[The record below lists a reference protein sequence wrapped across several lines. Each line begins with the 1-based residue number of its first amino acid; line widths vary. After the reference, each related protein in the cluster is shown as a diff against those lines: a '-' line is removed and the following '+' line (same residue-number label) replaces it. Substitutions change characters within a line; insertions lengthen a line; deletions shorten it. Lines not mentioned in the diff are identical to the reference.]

1 MVKEYAAHYPG
12 HRDRLR
18 KRLDADP
25 RALSDYEVLELLLT
39 YALPR
44 KDTKPIAKEMI
55 FRFGSLG
62 DALLAAP
69 GRVAEIPGLGQSA
82 STFWRALHECRAR
95 TACRAIARREKFSSP
110 DQVRDMVC
118 SRLGPL
124 TKEEFWVILV
134 DNQNRLISFERVF
147 QGTVDQTAAYPRE
160 ILELAL
166 RRHASGLILV
176 HNHPGGDPTPSSQDR
191 HLTETIARL
200 ADDLGLR
207 LLDHIIVT
215 AETYSSFRS
224 LGVL

>member
-1 MVKEYAAHYPG
+1 MVKEDTAHYLG
-12 HRDRLR
+12 HRERLR
-18 KRLDADP
+18 ERLDNDP

-44 KDTKPIAKEMI
+44 KDTKPIAKDMI
-55 FRFGSLG
+55 CRFGSLG
-62 DALLAAP
+62 DALLADP
-69 GRVAEIPGLGQSA
+69 GRIAEIPGLGEGA
-82 STFWRALHECRAR
+82 ARFWRTLHECRAR
-95 TACRAIARREKFSSP
+95 KACGSIARREKFSSP

-118 SRLGPL
+118 SRLGHL

-166 RRHASGLILV
+166 RHHAGGLILV
-176 HNHPGGDPTPSSQDR
+176 HNHPGGNPAPSSHDKA
-191 HLTETIARL
+191 LTETIARL

-207 LLDHIIVT
+207 LLDHIVVT

-224 LGVL
+224 QGLL

>member
-1 MVKEYAAHYPG
+1 MVKEDQPHYLG
-12 HRDRLR
+12 HRTRLR
-18 KRLDADP
+18 ERLDHDP
-25 RALSDYEVLELLLT
+25 RALSDHEVLELLLT

-55 FRFGSLG
+55 SRFGSLG
-62 DALLAAP
+62 QALLVSP
-69 GRVAEIPGLGQSA
+69 SRIAEIPGLGEGA
-82 STFWRALHECRAR
+82 TTFWQTLHECRAR
-95 TACRAIARREKFSSP
+95 AACGSVARREKFSSP
-110 DQVRDMVC
+110 EQVRDMVC
-118 SRLGPL
+118 SRLGHL

-176 HNHPGGDPTPSSQDR
+176 HNHPGGDPTPSTQDR
-191 HLTETIARL
+191 TLTETVARL
-200 ADDLGLR
+200 ASDLGLR

-215 AETYSSFRS
+215 AATCSSFRA
-224 LGVL
+224 LGLL